1 LIKNPTVLINRER
14 RWQRTIASIEKFPKF
29 ETTQDIKLRIKK
41 MNTIKITRI
50 YLTVTIGFFATL
62 TGIGQRN
69 SVKFDLVSLAENK
82 KLEVFNRK
90 VNSFSENE
98 KKGIR
103 FSKDENDGIAWLN
116 GVEFSNGTIELDI
129 RGKDVLQQSF
139 VGLAFHGIDNTTLDA
154 IYFRPFNFQSTD
166 PIRKIHAVQY
176 VSHPDFTWY
185 VLRDKYNGKYE
196 KAVNPQPNG
205 NEWFHVKII
214 IKYPQVTV
222 FVNGNSEPSLIV
234 EKLNNRK
241 TGKIGLW
248 VGNNSD
254 GDFANLQITTQD

>member
-1 LIKNPTVLINRER
+1 
-14 RWQRTIASIEKFPKF
+14 
-29 ETTQDIKLRIKK
+29 
-41 MNTIKITRI
+41 MNTIKFTRF
-50 YLTVTIGFFATL
+50 YLTATLGFIATL
-62 TGIGQRN
+62 TGIGQTN
-69 SVKFDLVSLAENK
+69 SVKIDLINLTENNK
-82 KLEVFNRK
+82 IEVFNRK
-90 VNSFSENE
+90 VSTFSEND

-103 FSKDENDGIAWLN
+103 FSKNENDGMAWLK

-139 VGLAFHGIDNTTLDA
+139 VGIAFHGIDNSTLDA

-176 VSHPDFTWY
+176 VSHPDYTWN
-185 VLRDKYNGKYE
+185 VLREKYNGKYE

-214 IKYPQVTV
+214 IKYPLVTV
-222 FVNGNSEPSLIV
+222 FVNGNSEPSLNI
-234 EKLNNRK
+234 EKLNDRK

-254 GDFANLQITTQD
+254 GDFANLYITTQD

>member
-1 LIKNPTVLINRER
+1 MKTFKIKIVFL
-14 RWQRTIASIEKFPKF
+14 TIALGI
-29 ETTQDIKLRIKK
+29 
-41 MNTIKITRI
+41 
-50 YLTVTIGFFATL
+50 LTTL
-62 TGIGQRN
+62 TGMGQVNTVKYDLNAMLEN
-69 SVKFDLVSLAENK
+69 S

-90 VNSFSENE
+90 VNAFSEND

-103 FSKDENDGIAWLN
+103 FSKVESDGMAWLN
-116 GVEFSNGTIELDI
+116 DVEFSNGSIELDI

-139 VGLAFHGIDNTTLDA
+139 VGVAFHGVDNKTLDA

-166 PIRKIHAVQY
+166 SVRKIHSVQY
-176 VSHPDFTWY
+176 ISHPDNSWQI
-185 VLRDKYNGKYE
+185 LRNKFNGKYE
-196 KAVNPQPNG
+196 KAVIPSPNG
-205 NEWFHVKII
+205 NEWFHAKII

-222 FVNGNSEPSLIV
+222 FVNGNVEPCLSI

-254 GDFANLQITTQD
+254 GDFANLQITPLK